1 MKFVYMISGFEGSSS
16 DSAMYDTARF
26 RTLAIPEGFV
36 YVADAGFPTCK
47 QLLVPYRGQR
57 YHLREWR
64 ASNQRY
70 FPLSFC

>member
-16 DSAMYDTARF
+16 DSAMYDTAQF

-47 QLLVPYRGQR
+47 QLLVPYRGQ
-57 YHLREWR
+57 
-64 ASNQRY
+64 
-70 FPLSFC
+70 